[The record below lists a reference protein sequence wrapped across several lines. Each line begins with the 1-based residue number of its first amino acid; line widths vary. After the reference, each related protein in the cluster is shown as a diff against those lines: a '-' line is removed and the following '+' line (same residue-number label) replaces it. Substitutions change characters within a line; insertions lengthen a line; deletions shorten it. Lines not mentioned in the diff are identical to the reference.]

1 VAVRCEVEAPPE
13 GRPSEGRLTVTVE
26 LPEGGAM
33 DRHSADQAEAH
44 LAAALAS
51 SFATPRVAQGCCRG
65 EAVGGDAL
73 DWAALGILPARRAWR
88 LGCDC
93 LVLSDDGALLD
104 ALSLALKAALAD
116 CTLPELE
123 IVGGGGAGAGEGQ
136 TDCDFELGHAL
147 RRLDTSRVPIIV
159 TVSRVRAAEPARL

>member
-51 SFATPRVAQGCCRG
+51 SFATPRVAQGYCRG